1 MRRPRSLAPARDH
14 QFDRVRP
21 APSGASTT
29 LNRMCFACPDS
40 PCRPRRHRRAPPSA
54 GADRRSTAAPS
65 MSARPPCAQ
74 FSLPAKPLSPD
85 TGGFPAARRSAC
97 MSRLFAAA
105 TPLFKTAA
113 DAAVS
118 LRLTLIKCRL
128 RCRSARTARLR
139 LSPRGHLRSILS
151 RQLTKNCV
159 ARSSWSTC
167 RRSFMPC
174 MRDWSS
180 SELMKGPKRNTL
192 SVNGL

>member
-40 PCRPRRHRRAPPSA
+40 PRRPARTVFPPHRRIP
-54 GADRRSTAAPS
+54 AA
-65 MSARPPCAQ
+65 PPCAQ
-74 FSLPAKPLSPD
+74 SFRCPRSRCRPIRAVS
-85 TGGFPAARRSAC
+85 PAARRSAC
-97 MSRLFAAA
+97 MSWLFAAA
-105 TPLFKTAA
+105 TPLCKTAA
-113 DAAVS
+113 NAAVS
-118 LRLTLIKCRL
+118 PGLTLIKCRL
-128 RCRSARTARLR
+128 RRRSVRTARLR